1 MTSFDLEA
9 WLLAAPAQPPIVQV
23 GARVLRHRAL
33 DVPASLLQSPSLA
46 RLIDLMVA
54 IMRAA
59 PGVGLAAPQIGVP
72 LRVFVAEDPG
82 ERMSRLSDEFRAVRR
97 RVPLSLTVVINPK
110 VVPVSTERATFYE
123 GCLSVRGY
131 GALVARAA
139 AVEVTGLDDG
149 GRPLSATFGGW
160 PARIMQHEMDHL
172 DGTLY
177 VDRMVPRSL
186 AGEDELARLTQLPV
200 DEVMNELVLAPD
212 KD

>member
-1 MTSFDLEA
+1 MTPFDLEG
-9 WLLAAPAQPPIVQV
+9 WLSAAPPAPPIVQA
-23 GARVLRHRAL
+23 GARVLRHRAS
-33 DVPASLLQSPSLA
+33 DVSASLLQSPSLR

-54 IMRAA
+54 VMRAA

-72 LRVFVAEDPG
+72 LRVFVAEDPA
-82 ERMSRLSDEFRAVRR
+82 ERMSRLSDEFRAVRH
-97 RVPLSLTVVINPK
+97 RVPLALTVAINPR

-139 AVEVTGLDDG
+139 AVEVTGLDG
-149 GRPLSATFGGW
+149 GGGALSATFGGW

-177 VDRMVPRSL
+177 VDRMLARSL

-200 DEVMNELVLAPD
+200 DEVMSELVLSSD